1 MAARVQQHNIARRQ
15 RLQRRQQVL
24 KAHAVGGFIKP
35 GVSTY
40 FEASPFKNGDV
51 VFPGRIADPDMRL
64 RKVTFEEVGPDLQRA
79 RTADR
84 LNRGNAILLK
94 RGMLCAKQQ
103 RRNRLTVAA
112 QPFHWQIQRGAM
124 RLGVQA
130 CFRFRHRL
138 QLRDNAVI
146 VVVQP
151 DTQVDFVASR
161 VFFEAFHQ
169 RKNRVAGV
177 GVNFLKHAMYLQV
190 YMGQVLTQ

>member
-1 MAARVQQHNIARRQ
+1 
-15 RLQRRQQVL
+15 
-24 KAHAVGGFIKP
+24 
-35 GVSTY
+35 
-40 FEASPFKNGDV
+40 
-51 VFPGRIADPDMRL
+51 MRL

-112 QPFHWQIQRGAM
+112 QPFHRQIQRGAM

-177 GVNFLKHAMYLQV
+177 GVNF
-190 YMGQVLTQ
+190 

>member
-1 MAARVQQHNIARRQ
+1 
-15 RLQRRQQVL
+15 
-24 KAHAVGGFIKP
+24 
-35 GVSTY
+35 
-40 FEASPFKNGDV
+40 
-51 VFPGRIADPDMRL
+51 MRL
-64 RKVTFEEVGPDLQRA
+64 RKVTFEEVGPDLQCA

-124 RLGVQA
+124 WLGVQA
-130 CFRFRHRL
+130 CFRHRL

-161 VFFEAFHQ
+161 VFFEAFH
-169 RKNRVAGV
+169 
-177 GVNFLKHAMYLQV
+177 
-190 YMGQVLTQ
+190 

>member
-1 MAARVQQHNIARRQ
+1 M
-15 RLQRRQQVL
+15 
-24 KAHAVGGFIKP
+24 
-35 GVSTY
+35 
-40 FEASPFKNGDV
+40 
-51 VFPGRIADPDMRL
+51 
-64 RKVTFEEVGPDLQRA
+64 
-79 RTADR
+79 
-84 LNRGNAILLK
+84 LK
-94 RGMLCAKQQ
+94 RGMRCAKHQ

-112 QPFHWQIQRGAM
+112 QPFHRQIQRGAM
-124 RLGVQA
+124 RPGVQA

-161 VFFEAFHQ
+161 IFFEAFHQ

-190 YMGQVLTQ
+190 YIGQVLTQ